1 MSSNLSINIRELRLR
16 NKLTQQ
22 QLADNLHKACSTVRM
37 WELGKSSPD
46 SDTLI
51 ELSKIFN
58 VSTDYLLS
66 FSNTSSVNNEK
77 TEPLITPKD
86 KQINKINRGLVN
98 LNPKQLK
105 LINELIHEIS
115 SKDNHPE

>member
-1 MSSNLSINIRELRLR
+1 MSNNLSNNIKELRLR
-16 NKLTQQ
+16 KKLTQQ
-22 QLADNLHKACSTVRM
+22 QLADRLHKGCSTVRM

-66 FSNTSSVNNEK
+66 FSDTMSIDKKE
-77 TEPLITPKD
+77 TEPVITPKD
-86 KQINKINRGLVN
+86 KQISRINKGLAS
-98 LNPKQLK
+98 LNTKQLK

-115 SKDNHPE
+115 NKDNQPD